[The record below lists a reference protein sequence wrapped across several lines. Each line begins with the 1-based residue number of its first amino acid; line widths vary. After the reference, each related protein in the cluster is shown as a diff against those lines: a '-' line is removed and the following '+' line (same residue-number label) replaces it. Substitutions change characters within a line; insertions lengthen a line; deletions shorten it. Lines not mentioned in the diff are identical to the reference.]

1 MPWVRKKE
9 QEKCFYC
16 FYWVFVSLASSCV
29 CLITQ
34 VLTLPSNQPL
44 IIHPI
49 PQNKNTARLEYGPF
63 HMYLLLTAI
72 LSAWANSTMIM
83 SGFFFP
89 QALVVDMTLTEF
101 ETATLTAI
109 LFVGLFL
116 GTLAIELLADKLG
129 RRTTFLGFTLLTIVF
144 GFSSGVAPDYVVLL
158 LLRFGVGFGLAGTS
172 AGFYALAEL
181 VPLPYRGRALL
192 KVSFGWTLGS
202 LLVPILGGLFLEGKN
217 HWQVFLYVCTAPQ
230 IISLIVG
237 YFLLPESPRW
247 LMSRGFNTKALN
259 VLRHAASVNKQDPW
273 AICPQSAY
281 LMRGGKSKSKW
292 KAVAKLFRKEWRRMM
307 ICLLPT
313 FLVVDFL
320 YYSYVQ
326 MIHMALS
333 DTDGD
338 EDEFAF
344 LTIALTAL
352 SEPLAIAM
360 ALFSIDQFG
369 RVPTQA
375 VSYVLGGI
383 LLMGM
388 CIGRHFMDGSGK
400 QTATSYLFFLAFLA
414 RFFIMTGTN
423 VTWYVS
429 TVS

>member
-1 MPWVRKKE
+1 MMV
-9 QEKCFYC
+9 
-16 FYWVFVSLASSCV
+16 
-29 CLITQ
+29 
-34 VLTLPSNQPL
+34 
-44 IIHPI
+44 
-49 PQNKNTARLEYGPF
+49 TA
-63 HMYLLLTAI
+63 
-72 LSAWANSTMIM
+72 
-83 SGFFFP
+83 GFFFP
-89 QALVVDMTLTEF
+89 QALTDAMTLSDV

-109 LFVGLFL
+109 LFLGLFV
-116 GTLAIELLADKLG
+116 GTIVVELLADPLG
-129 RRTTFLGFTLLTIVF
+129 RRTTFLSFTLLTIVF
-144 GFSSGVAPDYVVLL
+144 GFLSGIAPDYVVLL
-158 LLRFGVGFGLAGTS
+158 LMRWGVGFGLAGTS

-192 KVSFGWTLGS
+192 KVSFGWALGS
-202 LLVPILGGLFLEGKN
+202 LLVPTMGGLFLEAQN
-217 HWQVFLYVCTAPQ
+217 NWQVFLFVCTAPQ
-230 IISLIVG
+230 IISFLVG

-320 YYSYVQ
+320 YFSYVQ
-326 MIHMALS
+326 LIHMALS

-344 LTIALTAL
+344 ITIALTAL
-352 SEPLAIAM
+352 SEPLAIGT
-360 ALFSIDQFG
+360 ALFAMDQFG

-423 VTWYVS
+423 VTWYVLRIFYFLLSNGGGNMIEYSHRS
-429 TVS
+429 TSIFLCAGSIR